1 MYLTHYQPWG
11 LMNQLQSNLHSLF
24 DRPQAESW
32 RPAVDIHE
40 EAGRFV
46 LRADLPGVD
55 PKDIEIALD
64 DGVLSIHGARQLD
77 KDEDRDGYRRVER
90 LHGGFHRRFTLPDTA
105 DAAGISARSDKGV
118 LEVVIP
124 KQPKAQPRRIAV
136 QA

>member
-1 MYLTHYQPWG
+1 MYLTRYEPWG

-24 DRPQAESW
+24 DRAETAAW

-40 EAGRFV
+40 EAERFV

-55 PKDIEIALD
+55 PKDIDIALD
-64 DGVLSIHGARQLD
+64 DGVLSIHGERKLD
-77 KDEDRDGYRRVER
+77 KTEERDGYRRVER
-90 LHGGFHRRFTLPDTA
+90 LHGSFHRRFTLPDTA
-105 DAAGISARSDKGV
+105 DASGISARSDLGV

-124 KQPKAQPRRIAV
+124 KQPKAQPRRITV